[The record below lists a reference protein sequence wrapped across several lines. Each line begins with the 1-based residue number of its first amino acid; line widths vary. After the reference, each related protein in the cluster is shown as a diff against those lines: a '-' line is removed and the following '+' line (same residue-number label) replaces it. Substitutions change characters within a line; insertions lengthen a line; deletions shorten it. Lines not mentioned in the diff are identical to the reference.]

1 MTADLSGRVLALVCR
16 GSEEDRAIA
25 VALAEAGANLALGTI
40 TKSQQEEFST
50 ASIANEV
57 WAIGREQFNRV
68 LEAADPAAAASFAAE
83 VVDTLGRCDGVVIAP
98 GLPPAIPFDEL
109 SRDEWEPEAT
119 EHFTGPLFAAQAFWR
134 VLDRAGG
141 GTIVLV
147 IEAAGHH
154 DIAGSMFGE
163 GQRALGAHLGILGAD
178 RGVRAV
184 VVSREGAAQQVV
196 SALSSR

>member
-1 MTADLSGRVLALVCR
+1 MTDRLAGRVIAIVCR

-25 VALAEAGANLALGTI
+25 VALAEAGANLAFGTV
-40 TKSQQEEFST
+40 TRAQKEEFST

-57 WAIGREQFNRV
+57 WAIGRDQFNRV
-68 LEAADPAAAASFAAE
+68 MDAADPAESASFAAE
-83 VVDTLGRCDGVVIAP
+83 VVDTLGRCDALVIAP
-98 GLPPAIPFDEL
+98 GLPAAIGFDEL
-109 SRDEWEPEAT
+109 SRDEWEPLAT
-119 EHFTGPLFAAQAFWR
+119 AHLTGPLFAAQAFWR

-147 IEAAGHH
+147 TETAGHR

-178 RGVRAV
+178 RGVRSV
-184 VVSREGAAQQVV
+184 VVSREGAPEQVL
-196 SALSSR
+196 SALT

>member
-1 MTADLSGRVLALVCR
+1 MTARLEGRVIALVCR
-16 GSEEDRAIA
+16 GSEADRAIA
-25 VALAEAGANLALGTI
+25 VALAESGANLAVGTV
-40 TKSQQEEFST
+40 TRAQSEEFST

-68 LEAADPAAAASFAAE
+68 MDAADPAEAASFAAE
-83 VVDTLGRCDGVVIAP
+83 VVDTLGRCDAVVIAP
-98 GLPPAIPFDEL
+98 GLPAAIEFDEL
-109 SRDEWEPEAT
+109 SRDEWEPLAT
-119 EHFTGPLFAAQAFWR
+119 AHLTGPLFAAQAFWR

-147 IEAAGHH
+147 TEAAGHE

-178 RGVRAV
+178 RGVRSV
-184 VVSREGAAQQVV
+184 VVSREGAPDQVL
-196 SALSSR
+196 SAIS